1 MAPSSCRNGKIVVFA
16 GHKGREVPMKL
27 NVTLGDVMGQRVWNA
42 MAEPV
47 PIPIGVSGGGFGPLR
62 IPVWTLPQN
71 ACCAAVFHLFSLAC
85 KGCKLLERKFTD
97 TAIPTY

>member
-1 MAPSSCRNGKIVVFA
+1 MASSSCRNGKVVVFA

-27 NVTLGDVMGQRVWNA
+27 SVTLGDLMGQRVWNA

-62 IPVWTLPQN
+62 IPVRTLQK
-71 ACCAAVFHLFSLAC
+71 CCAHMVRVLVLTRESQLQVED
-85 KGCKLLERKFTD
+85 KLR
-97 TAIPTY
+97 